1 MSLLVSSAD
10 ASAYRPRLKRRS
22 LAGKRRTPLLDS
34 DQRVVFLQNV
44 ETVNEKPSDEAAKLL
59 EILTPMDP
67 ELPGDGQHFCGFCAR
82 HFVSLDVLREHE
94 SSKTHKKRRKEVI
107 SESQSLD
114 QALISEM
121 AVGFTRET
129 KKARGT

>member
-34 DQRVVFLQNV
+34 DQRVVFLQSV
-44 ETVNEKPSDEAAKLL
+44 EIVSDKPSDEAVKLL
-59 EILTPMDP
+59 EILTPTDP

-82 HFVSLDVLREHE
+82 HFVSAEVLREHE

-114 QALISEM
+114 QAIISEL

-129 KKARGT
+129 KRPRAS